1 MKTIKFIICPAD
13 NHRIGLLRLVEEKG
27 KVNRRESAYHN
38 IDEIEKVVASELE
51 VGYEQVKVLW
61 SKDLSSELK
70 EKARELQEKYKK

>member
-1 MKTIKFIICPAD
+1 MCK
-13 NHRIGLLRLVEEKG
+13 R
-27 KVNRRESAYHN
+27 AYHN
-38 IDEIEKVVASELE
+38 IDEIEKAVASELE